1 MTPRMLRRAALA
13 AAVAVLVTVS
23 GADAQTTGS
32 SGGQPT
38 LRPFPKSGGSG
49 GGTTGGSTGGTTGV
63 GGSTGGRTGGRG
75 FGFGQR
81 ATLTQE
87 EELAVLLDTLS
98 TVEAILDSG
107 EVQVRSEFEILMLLF
122 VVYESKRAEALAL
135 AQGGTGTGGIT
146 IPGLGGTTGSGTTT
160 SP

>member
-1 MTPRMLRRAALA
+1 MTPRMLRRAVLS
-13 AAVAVLVTVS
+13 AAVAVLVTAS
-23 GADAQTTGS
+23 AADAQTTGS
-32 SGGQPT
+32 GGSQPT
-38 LRPFPKSGGSG
+38 LRPFPKSGGQ
-49 GGTTGGSTGGTTGV
+49 GGSATGGTTGAEA
-63 GGSTGGRTGGRG
+63 STGGRTGGRG

-87 EELAVLLDTLS
+87 QELAVLLDTLS

-107 EVQVRSEFEILMLLF
+107 EVQVSSEFEILMLLV

-135 AQGGTGTGGIT
+135 AQGGNGSGSGT
-146 IPGLGGTTGSGTTT
+146 GTTT